1 MFIDRKIKLAIL
13 MDDAMYHRTFH
24 PDDLLFLEEFAEIV
38 NKPPYPDKIDAD
50 YMKIHLREAEVCF
63 TCWGTPVFTDE
74 ILACAPEL
82 KLILHGAGTPKAVVS
97 DAVWMKNIRIATAA
111 PVIAI
116 DVAET
121 ALGGIIYSL
130 KHFGDFD
137 RLVREGR
144 WSRKTDD
151 KGVSDVN
158 ALKPLMKRLNWLL
171 TVGVVGASH
180 VGRNMIRFLK
190 PFGVNILLYDP
201 TYSESMARDL
211 GVRLVSLEELMRI
224 SDVVTVHA
232 PKLPTT
238 DKMINAS
245 LLATMKDGALFVNTS
260 RGSVVDQEALLSEL
274 KRKRIYAYLD
284 VYEKEPLPAAN
295 EFIQFDNVLLT
306 PHISGGHTVNGG
318 FERGNYI
325 INQLYRY
332 CCTGDLLHEALADMM
347 DMMA

>member
-1 MFIDRKIKLAIL
+1 MNRKIKLAIL
-13 MDDAMYHRTFH
+13 MDDAMYRRTFH
-24 PDDLLFLEEFAEIV
+24 PDDLLFLEGFAEIV
-38 NKPPYPDKIDAD
+38 NRPPYPDKIDAD
-50 YMKIHLREAEVCF
+50 YMKMQLREAEACF

-74 ILACAPEL
+74 IMACAPDL

-97 DAVWMKNIRIATAA
+97 DAVWQRNIRVATAA
-111 PVIAI
+111 SIIAI

-121 ALGGIIYSL
+121 ALGGIIYSQ

-144 WSRKTDD
+144 WSRKTDE
-151 KGVSDVN
+151 KGVSDVD
-158 ALKPLMKRLNWLL
+158 AIKPLMKRLNWML

-180 VGRNMIRFLK
+180 VGKNMIRFLK
-190 PFGVNILLYDP
+190 PFGVTVLLYDP
-201 TYSESMARDL
+201 TYSEAMAREL
-211 GVRLVSLEELMRI
+211 GVRLVSLEELMRT

-238 DKMINAS
+238 DNMITAT
-245 LLATMKDGALFVNTS
+245 LLASMKDGALFVNTS
-260 RGSVVDQEALLSEL
+260 RGSVVDQDALLAEL
-274 KRKRIYAYLD
+274 KSGRIYAYLD
-284 VYEKEPLPAAN
+284 VYEKEPLPAEN
-295 EFIQFDNVLLT
+295 EFIQLDNVLLT
-306 PHISGGHTVNGG
+306 PHISGGHTINGG

-332 CCTGDLLHEALADMM
+332 CCTGDLLNEALADMM